1 MNISSS
7 WLKSYLSG
15 ENDEPLVIS
24 TTGSSGN
31 IKEITIPAA
40 ALLQTSKAAN
50 NFLGAKSGD
59 TWSLLIPINHIAGI
73 NVLARSILL
82 NTETLGIDDHATF
95 TSIVPT
101 QLHSAL
107 NGDKKLLKH
116 LKNCKKVLVGG
127 ARTPE
132 SLVHAA
138 RAEGINIVT
147 TYGATETCGGCIYDG
162 VPLEGVELQIVN
174 GLIEIKISTLN
185 NGDWIQLNDLGE
197 IKDGKLVVLGRND
210 DVIISGGEN
219 LSLIRLEKL
228 MENLFPG
235 QNFLA
240 LGLADEKWGQ
250 TLAIMSDKE
259 FPKDMDQS
267 IEENLGKIYIPKKK
281 LTVKDIPTMGI
292 GKYDRKSATKLFLSN
307 E

>member
-1 MNISSS
+1 MCSSD
-7 WLKSYLSG
+7 L
-15 ENDEPLVIS
+15 
-24 TTGSSGN
+24 
-31 IKEITIPAA
+31 
-40 ALLQTSKAAN
+40 
-50 NFLGAKSGD
+50 
-59 TWSLLIPINHIAGI
+59 
-73 NVLARSILL
+73 
-82 NTETLGIDDHATF
+82 
-95 TSIVPT
+95 
-101 QLHSAL
+101 
-107 NGDKKLLKH
+107 
-116 LKNCKKVLVGG
+116 
-127 ARTPE
+127 
-132 SLVHAA
+132 
-138 RAEGINIVT
+138 
-147 TYGATETCGGCIYDG
+147 
-162 VPLEGVELQIVN
+162 
-174 GLIEIKISTLN
+174 KISTLN

>member
-107 NGDKKLLKH
+107 NEIG
-116 LKNCKKVLVGG
+116 
-127 ARTPE
+127 
-132 SLVHAA
+132 
-138 RAEGINIVT
+138 RAHV
-147 TYGATETCGGCIYDG
+147 
-162 VPLEGVELQIVN
+162 
-174 GLIEIKISTLN
+174 
-185 NGDWIQLNDLGE
+185 
-197 IKDGKLVVLGRND
+197 
-210 DVIISGGEN
+210 
-219 LSLIRLEKL
+219 
-228 MENLFPG
+228 
-235 QNFLA
+235 
-240 LGLADEKWGQ
+240 
-250 TLAIMSDKE
+250 
-259 FPKDMDQS
+259 
-267 IEENLGKIYIPKKK
+267 
-281 LTVKDIPTMGI
+281 
-292 GKYDRKSATKLFLSN
+292 
-307 E
+307 